1 MPVFNPALQAL
12 RHLGGSASVAEI
24 EEEVIKILGLTNE
37 EVAEPH
43 DERRTKLEYRL
54 AWARTYLKAYGLVDN
69 SARGVWVLRGRR
81 PAKDYTVCARAV

>member
-1 MPVFNPALQAL
+1 MPVPRYHGFFNPALQAL

-24 EEEVIKILGLTNE
+24 EEEVIKILGLTDE

-54 AWARTYLKAYGLVDN
+54 A
-69 SARGVWVLRGRR
+69 
-81 PAKDYTVCARAV
+81 